1 MKTMYFDGDVTC
13 YPIILKDNKSLI
25 QKETKKT
32 DNRIIRK
39 NNDAM
44 NIADNIVTMSYRSIP
59 YIAKGTIFNNI
70 G

>member
-13 YPIILKDNKSLI
+13 YPMILRDNKTLI

-32 DNRIIRK
+32 DDRIIRK
-39 NNDAM
+39 NIDAM
-44 NIADNIVTMSYRSIP
+44 SIADNIITMSYKPIP
-59 YIAKGTIFNNI
+59 YIAKGTLFNNI